1 MFSFDRPFLVF
12 LKVRMKVV
20 VVDIVQM
27 NNATNRVVPSVQLT
41 FFYFLLICFYFFSV
55 IVDCFALISI
65 MDFRVLY

>member
-1 MFSFDRPFLVF
+1 
-12 LKVRMKVV
+12 MKVV

-65 MDFRVLY
+65 IDFRVLY